1 MSESARQIPADRKK
15 GAYWQIVALVVAI
28 TFVMSF
34 LRFKIVSHEMVSD
47 WLLNSAGLSI
57 GLCIGEAIR
66 RRRG

>member
-1 MSESARQIPADRKK
+1 MNESAQPIPAGRRK
-15 GAYWQIVALVVAI
+15 GAYWQIVALVIAI

-34 LRFKIVSHEMVSD
+34 LRFRVVSHEMVSD